1 MLGAEAAL
9 EAVIKVVWGCSML
22 LNRGGGIWERD
33 GSPVTPAQGV
43 TQRKTEMLELPL
55 PALY

>member
-1 MLGAEAAL
+1 MLGAEADL

-22 LNRGGGIWERD
+22 LTRGGNLGAGWKPSHA
-33 GSPVTPAQGV
+33 GPKS
-43 TQRKTEMLELPL
+43 QRKTEMLELPL